1 MTVAVA
7 VEWEPRALDSCDAR
21 GCSVLTG
28 VKDSGKAEGAVARW
42 GTPSA
47 GDTAPEDGAV
57 LSGTVALVSGEN
69 SDGGAAVTSSLG
81 AAARKTQRN
90 ISDEEI

>member
-1 MTVAVA
+1 MTIAVA
-7 VEWEPRALDSCDAR
+7 VEWEPRALDSWDSR
-21 GCSVLTG
+21 DCSVLRG

-42 GTPSA
+42 GTASA

-69 SDGGAAVTSSLG
+69 PEEGAAVTSSLG
-81 AAARKTQRN
+81 AAERK
-90 ISDEEI
+90 S